1 MLKFKKMKKSSC
13 FKMMLSMVFM
23 MVTTFALNAQNYH
36 SKPTAIT
43 NLADESKY
51 LGATMPTLEDSDNN
65 AYLRA
70 QEKQRIIKK
79 ILKAIKLGATVEEAV
94 VKNLPS
100 ENMNQF
106 TSAISN
112 IPLEPGEKNK
122 VKWIREQILPLVSY

>member
-1 MLKFKKMKKSSC
+1 
-13 FKMMLSMVFM
+13 MVFM

-70 QEKQRIIKK
+70 LEKQRVIKK
-79 ILKAIKLGATVEEAV
+79 ILKSLKFGASVQEAV
-94 VKNLPS
+94 EANLAS
-100 ENMNQF
+100 DNN
-106 TSAISN
+106 TSMSVAVTEV
-112 IPLEPGEKNK
+112 PLENGEKSK
-122 VKWIREQILPLVSY
+122 VDWIRNEILPLVSY

>member
-1 MLKFKKMKKSSC
+1 MKKSRC

-70 QEKQRIIKK
+70 LEKQRVIKK
-79 ILKAIKLGATVEEAV
+79 ILKSLKFGASVQEAV
-94 VKNLPS
+94 EANLAS
-100 ENMNQF
+100 DNN
-106 TSAISN
+106 TSMSVAVTEV
-112 IPLEPGEKNK
+112 PLENGEKSK
-122 VKWIREQILPLVSY
+122 VDWIRNEILPLVSY

>member
-1 MLKFKKMKKSSC
+1 
-13 FKMMLSMVFM
+13 MMLSMVFM

-70 QEKQRIIKK
+70 SEKQRVIKK
-79 ILKAIKLGATVEEAV
+79 ILRSLKFGSSVQEAV
-94 VKNLPS
+94 EANLPS
-100 ENMNQF
+100 ENH
-106 TSAISN
+106 TSMSVAVKEV
-112 IPLEPGEKNK
+112 PLENGEKSTIN
-122 VKWIREQILPLVSY
+122 WIRNEILPLVSY

>member
-1 MLKFKKMKKSSC
+1 
-13 FKMMLSMVFM
+13 MVFM